1 MRLTLHNRTKQH
13 ATLHVTPPL
22 RDGRPMMGP
31 MIFVDAGAVET
42 VDGSAREITAVL
54 EDLTRFGATPRA
66 EADRFDA
73 RRTAHVPA
81 WSGIVYE
88 VLGDG

>member
-1 MRLTLHNRTKQH
+1 MRLTIENRTRQH

-22 RDGRPMMGP
+22 RDGRPIMGQ
-31 MIFVDAGAVET
+31 MIFVDAGATAT
-42 VDGSAREITAVL
+42 VDGSAREISAVL
-54 EDLTRFGATPRA
+54 DDLTRFGATPRR

-81 WSGIVYE
+81 WHGIAYE